1 MSAQGRPATKTSARA
16 QAQSERILWAAEKC
30 FIEHGFH
37 AAGMALIAETAGMSP
52 GLIYRYFAS
61 KSAIILAIVERQLV
75 HARAGIRALHDS
87 PDFGGSVIEIFCR
100 WRDAEPDIMN
110 AALFLE
116 MSAEASRD
124 PLIAAGLRASDREI
138 RNELAAWLSA
148 SVADGG
154 KGLPAARARTQ
165 AIALQV
171 FMEGLAIRSLREPDI
186 PLAALK
192 TAVGDFVHGLLA
204 QRDQAPG
211 DAKRPGRAATSGR
224 RG

>member
-1 MSAQGRPATKTSARA
+1 
-16 QAQSERILWAAEKC
+16 
-30 FIEHGFH
+30 
-37 AAGMALIAETAGMSP
+37 MALIAETAGMSP

-87 PDFGGSVIEIFCR
+87 PDFGKSVIEIFCR

-124 PLIAAGLRASDREI
+124 PLIATGLRASDREI

-148 SVADGG
+148 GVVDGG
-154 KGLPAARARTQ
+154 KGLPVERARTQ

-186 PLAALK
+186 PLAALE
-192 TAVGDFVHGLLA
+192 TAVGDFVHGLLVS
-204 QRDQAPG
+204 RDQAPG
-211 DAKRPGRAATSGR
+211 DAKRPGRTAASGR